1 VAGAS
6 PRPANLTA
14 SPASLSFGATTL
26 GTYSGPATF
35 TLTNTSD
42 ATDSINGA
50 TGFNFSGV
58 GNDDYE
64 VEWDASCQG
73 SDTTLVLAPS
83 ASCRLYVF
91 FFPGALGSRP
101 ATISIKGS
109 VDTTPVNIQVTG
121 TGSIGYY
128 QVDQY
133 GDVATAGDAQFYGS
147 TGGMH
152 LNQPIVG
159 TARTPDGKG
168 YWLVASDG
176 GIFTFG
182 DASFYGST
190 GGFHLNKPIVGMA
203 TTPDG
208 KGYWLVASDGG
219 IFSFGDARFYGSTGG
234 FHINQPIVGMSSTPD
249 GGGYWLV
256 ASDGGIFSFGDA
268 RFYGSTGAIHL
279 NEPILAM
286 AAMPDGGGYWFSA
299 IDGGLFAFGTAPFY
313 GSGVGIGLG
322 PVVDMATDGGPTA
335 QAEVDA
341 PAIRH
346 AHAAQRGRVGDLHLP
361 RMVRHGS

>member
-1 VAGAS
+1 MTMVQVPGTRRLLTTAVCALMAAASAFVVIGSGGVAGAGTI
-6 PRPANLTA
+6 RPADLTA
-14 SPASLSFGATTL
+14 SPSTLAFGATTL
-26 GTYSGPATF
+26 GTYSGPLTF
-35 TLTNTSD
+35 TLTNTSSS
-42 ATDSINGA
+42 TDSISGQ
-50 TGFNFSGV
+50 TGFTFSGV
-58 GNDDYE
+58 GYDDYQ
-64 VEWDASCQG
+64 VQWDNSCQG

-91 FFPGALGSRP
+91 FLPGALGSRP
-101 ATISIKGS
+101 ATISIKGTA
-109 VDTTPVNIQVTG
+109 DAQPVNIQVSG

-133 GDVATAGDAQFYGS
+133 GDVATAGDAQFYGDLNGHPLNKPIVAITPTGDNGGYWLVATDGGIFSFGDAQFYGS
-147 TGGMH
+147 TGGIH

-159 TARTPDGKG
+159 MAATPDGEG
-168 YWLVASDG
+168 YWEVASDG

-190 GGFHLNKPIVGMA
+190 GGIRLNKPIVGMA

-219 IFSFGDARFYGSTGG
+219 IFAFGD
-234 FHINQPIVGMSSTPD
+234 
-249 GGGYWLV
+249 
-256 ASDGGIFSFGDA
+256 
-268 RFYGSTGAIHL
+268 
-279 NEPILAM
+279 
-286 AAMPDGGGYWFSA
+286 
-299 IDGGLFAFGTAPFY
+299 APFY

-322 PVVDMATDGGPTA
+322 PVVDMATDGGPTV

-341 PAIRH
+341 PALRH
-346 AHAAQRGRVGDLHLP
+346 ADAAQRGRNGSLHLP